1 MNFNDFE
8 WHDSAIRN
16 IRIDR
21 KRPGIQDTIEF
32 EIEFDNGL
40 FRIVFLSVYQA
51 SFQMNFGIR
60 VEDETIYCARQEGK
74 ENEMVQN
81 FYASWKGAFD
91 AIPLNYYEIET
102 NSTGS
107 KIQIVARDFSYE
119 IL

>member
-1 MNFNDFE
+1 
-8 WHDSAIRN
+8 
-16 IRIDR
+16 
-21 KRPGIQDTIEF
+21 
-32 EIEFDNGL
+32 
-40 FRIVFLSVYQA
+40 
-51 SFQMNFGIR
+51 MNFGIC
-60 VEDETIYCARQEGK
+60 VEAEAIYCARQEGK